1 LRLIYYVIN
10 LFRGLH
16 IFFSMNL
23 SIYLRAQN
31 ETVMNNLPKKIV
43 MPLDGYGTT
52 VLGHRGISALKEFFM
67 GKRDQRDSA

>member
-1 LRLIYYVIN
+1 
-10 LFRGLH
+10 
-16 IFFSMNL
+16 MNL